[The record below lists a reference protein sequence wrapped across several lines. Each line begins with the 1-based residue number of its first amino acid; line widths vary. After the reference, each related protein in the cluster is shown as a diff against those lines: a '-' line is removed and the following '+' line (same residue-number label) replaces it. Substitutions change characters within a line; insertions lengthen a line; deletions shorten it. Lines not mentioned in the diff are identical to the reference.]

1 MSCLGSSVFF
11 SSAVLSDGVMWSFYV
26 LSCLVLS
33 LKNREIF
40 CLVSLLQF
48 SFRIDGEL
56 WEEIINRELEIFNV
70 VFTFRLSFLS
80 FGNV

>member
-1 MSCLGSSVFF
+1 VEFL
-11 SSAVLSDGVMWSFYV
+11 
-26 LSCLVLS
+26 CLVLS